1 MLNPARI
8 GHRYPTYRY
17 EVSREKIREY
27 ALATGVEDPRIA
39 ADTGDLVAPPTFAAC
54 FTVMRAGAALLD
66 DPELGATPRL
76 LHSAQE
82 YDFFR
87 PVRSGDV
94 LDCTPWIVDVSSRA
108 RIERLVLQVDCVD
121 ADSGEPVVTGRTT
134 LVFLPPP
141 DGEGGA

>member
-1 MLNPARI
+1 VLNPARI

-27 ALATGVEDPRIA
+27 AAATGVDDPRIT
-39 ADTGDLVAPPTFAAC
+39 ADSGELVAPPTFAAC
-54 FTVMRAGAALLD
+54 FTVMRGGAAVVD
-66 DPELGATPRL
+66 DPELGASPRL

-82 YDFFR
+82 YDFAR

-94 LDCTPWIVDVSSRA
+94 LDCTPWIVDVTSRG

-141 DGEGGA
+141 DDAAGA